1 MRNDSGECVSMGDR
15 AGGGEGR
22 VGGGAGRVG
31 EGERSEAVVIE
42 GVEGMI
48 LEGEASIA
56 GVKPRGKKNK
66 TSSSSSSSGPLPLS
80 TLCAMVKGHLLKER
94 HGPNVAP
101 MLVAFLALVKV

>member
-1 MRNDSGECVSMGDR
+1 MRNDSGEWVSMGDR

-22 VGGGAGRVG
+22 VGEG
-31 EGERSEAVVIE
+31 EGGEAVVIE

-48 LEGEASIA
+48 IEGDASTD
-56 GVKPRGKKNK
+56 GGKLSRGKKNK